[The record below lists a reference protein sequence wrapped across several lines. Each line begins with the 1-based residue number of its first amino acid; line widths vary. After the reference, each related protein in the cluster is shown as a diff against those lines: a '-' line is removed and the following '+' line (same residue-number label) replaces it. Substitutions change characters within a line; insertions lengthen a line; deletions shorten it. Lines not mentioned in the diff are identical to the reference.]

1 MLIHPYISRELARDR
16 QRACSR
22 TPSGCMPSGG
32 CTPNPEQPGTVSS
45 PGSACAVPCAQ
56 PLACARHPRPDTPQ
70 PALASLRPGRPR
82 ATDRGMNPAPDHRD
96 GPAAR
101 HSLGEPDHD
110 R

>member
-1 MLIHPYISRELARDR
+1 MFMHPYISREPARDR
-16 QRACSR
+16 QRDMLTHAQR
-22 TPSGCMPSGG
+22 LPAARRLHAESG
-32 CTPNPEQPGTVSS
+32 TARHLSS

-56 PLACARHPRPDTPQ
+56 PLACARHPRHDTPSQ
-70 PALASLRPGRPR
+70 RWPARGRGVPGPR
-82 ATDRGMNPAPDHRD
+82 DRGMNPAPDHRD